1 MRETR
6 IILEIAAAL
15 AALLMLSLAVADWVL
30 KFL

>member
-6 IILEIAAAL
+6 VNLEIAAAL
-15 AALLMLSLAVADWVL
+15 ASLLMLSFAVADWVL